1 MGEES
6 VLRQFLNGRE
16 KFNEGDV
23 IASGRPNVT
32 VRPNLPDIVRFR
44 PYHPHGFI
52 LGDHTWPQN
61 ASDKSWTSTTN
72 NVSYQI
78 LTRWCGILQF
88 TPLKEPDDPVG
99 TTGQPVRPVLIP
111 NVTTR
116 PNLPDIVRLG
126 PYRPHKF
133 VLGDHT
139 WPQNASEKSTTSNTN
154 KVSYQILTRRCE
166 ILHQVN
172 PSLEE
177 LMYFLRVR
185 GLWPP
190 WWRHETLEPLTRE
203 RSNLIV
209 GDSKSSLKIILGLRA
224 CLESCVSFLG
234 FI

>member
-1 MGEES
+1 MRVMLLYQEDQMS
-6 VLRQFLNGRE
+6 QPSPVC
-16 KFNEGDV
+16 
-23 IASGRPNVT
+23 
-32 VRPNLPDIVRFR
+32 
-44 PYHPHGFI
+44 
-52 LGDHTWPQN
+52 
-61 ASDKSWTSTTN
+61 
-72 NVSYQI
+72 QI
-78 LTRWCGILQF
+78 LSAFGLTTLTDSFLVTTHNPKTRLTSHEPALLIMSATKSLLADVWYYNSPRLRTRW
-88 TPLKEPDDPVG
+88 PVG

-116 PNLPDIVRLG
+116 PNLLDIVCLG
-126 PYRPHKF
+126 PYRPHIF

-154 KVSYQILTRRCE
+154 KVSYQILIRRCG

-177 LMYFLRVR
+177 LMYFLRVG

-190 WWRHETLEPLTRE
+190 WWGHETSEPLTRE

-209 GDSKSSLKIILGLRA
+209 GDSRSSLKIVLGLKA

-234 FI
+234 FS